1 MNILGCT
8 VNTNPCPE
16 QNQVWVDITSTVDYA
31 ALGITGQTI
40 LKAMTFGFGFVLS
53 AFVLGWV
60 AGIVIKMINKM

>member
-1 MNILGCT
+1 M
-8 VNTNPCPE
+8 
-16 QNQVWVDITSTVDYA
+16 DITSTVDFA